1 MFLEKLQIVN
11 YKNNR
16 NVNYYFK
23 DGVNTIIGENDSGK
37 SNALQALRIL
47 LDDTYYYSIKTL
59 KESDFFNK
67 LDNWRGHWIIISA
80 TFNNIK
86 QEEKANEYISQMI
99 YNELT
104 QFATNDFGN
113 EHQYSGTVTLFIR
126 PNKEKRKEL
135 FQSGPEKFDEVRN
148 SITLSDYEFVYTARS
163 ISDFTNEDF
172 YSKIVGNF
180 DNKKY
185 ADPGNLDEKEIGV
198 KFEITNLWKYISI
211 EFIDALRDAERELNK
226 PKNPIRKIIDTIQ
239 SEIKVC
245 DLESIRNKINDLN
258 NCISSVEQIK
268 NISSDIN
275 ERLLEMI
282 GMVYSPQI
290 ELTSQLTDD
299 ISILSKYISVIPEDL
314 NNINELGL
322 GHLNILYIALKLVEY
337 KYNANKGLLNIMII
351 EEPEAHIHTHI
362 QKTLFDNLDLK
373 NKYTQIICTTH
384 STHLSAVSSIER
396 LTILKVDNGETI
408 VMNPTNELNEFGKE
422 LLKLKDHTLI
432 DSLERYLDAKR
443 STLLFAKSVIL
454 VEGDGEEILIP
465 TMVKEA
471 LGISLDEIG
480 ISLINVGS
488 VAFEN
493 IACIFDETRLKR
505 KCAIITDMD
514 KQISGST
521 HFKPKAEE
529 NGISRCEKLENL
541 FGENEFV
548 KSFFADYTLEID
560 FAKEEQNKEF
570 INEIIDEHYEK
581 ETTIHRHKE
590 NLRGNINDW
599 YDSMMTMIDDIQKG
613 WYAVLMSQKIDCS
626 VIIPEYI
633 LRAVA
638 YASCDILSEKI
649 LYKIISYSFD
659 CLKSEYQN
667 ETLKSHIENN
677 NLSSEDIDL
686 FIELYPDNVVSR
698 YIIYA
703 REYQK

>member
-86 QEEKANEYISQMI
+86 QEEKANEYINQMI

-185 ADPGNLDEKEIGV
+185 ADPENLDEKEIGG

-275 ERLLEMI
+275 
-282 GMVYSPQI
+282 YW
-290 ELTSQLTDD
+290 
-299 ISILSKYISVIPEDL
+299 K
-314 NNINELGL
+314 
-322 GHLNILYIALKLVEY
+322 
-337 KYNANKGLLNIMII
+337 
-351 EEPEAHIHTHI
+351 
-362 QKTLFDNLDLK
+362 
-373 NKYTQIICTTH
+373 
-384 STHLSAVSSIER
+384 
-396 LTILKVDNGETI
+396 
-408 VMNPTNELNEFGKE
+408 
-422 LLKLKDHTLI
+422 
-432 DSLERYLDAKR
+432 
-443 STLLFAKSVIL
+443 
-454 VEGDGEEILIP
+454 
-465 TMVKEA
+465 
-471 LGISLDEIG
+471 
-480 ISLINVGS
+480 
-488 VAFEN
+488 
-493 IACIFDETRLKR
+493 
-505 KCAIITDMD
+505 
-514 KQISGST
+514 
-521 HFKPKAEE
+521 
-529 NGISRCEKLENL
+529 
-541 FGENEFV
+541 
-548 KSFFADYTLEID
+548 
-560 FAKEEQNKEF
+560 
-570 INEIIDEHYEK
+570 
-581 ETTIHRHKE
+581 
-590 NLRGNINDW
+590 
-599 YDSMMTMIDDIQKG
+599 
-613 WYAVLMSQKIDCS
+613 
-626 VIIPEYI
+626 
-633 LRAVA
+633 
-638 YASCDILSEKI
+638 
-649 LYKIISYSFD
+649 
-659 CLKSEYQN
+659 
-667 ETLKSHIENN
+667 
-677 NLSSEDIDL
+677 
-686 FIELYPDNVVSR
+686 
-698 YIIYA
+698 
-703 REYQK
+703 